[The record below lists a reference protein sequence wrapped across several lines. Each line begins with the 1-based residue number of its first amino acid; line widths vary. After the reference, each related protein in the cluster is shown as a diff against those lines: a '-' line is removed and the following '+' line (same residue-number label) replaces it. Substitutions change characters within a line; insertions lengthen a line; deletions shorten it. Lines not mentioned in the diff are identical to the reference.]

1 MRYALAPA
9 TATQSEIHD
18 DLLREQTI
26 IVALDL
32 LIAINKGRVHAEAK
46 REGDALKLHLVTFL
60 RANGEAV

>member
-1 MRYALAPA
+1 MRHALAPA
-9 TATQSEIHD
+9 TATLGDIQD

-26 IVALDL
+26 VVATDL

-46 REGDALKLHLVTFL
+46 READALKRSLVAFL